1 MGSKGKISL
10 NFFESVGICDG
21 VPSTVHSSCCYYHL
35 DQMQSNRMQLLK
47 QLKELHEKIGGSLAA
62 TKSGVNLHLFFTVY
76 IHVTSYHKLQY
87 KLYILSER

>member
-1 MGSKGKISL
+1 
-10 NFFESVGICDG
+10 
-21 VPSTVHSSCCYYHL
+21 
-35 DQMQSNRMQLLK
+35 MQLLK

-62 TKSGVNLHLFFTVY
+62 IKSGVNLHLFFTVY